1 MRPLP
6 SETEVQRIFVPWHSG
21 DMRRALID
29 NWPLFLGMLML
40 MVANGLLVTLLTIRG
55 STLGFSELA
64 ISIMQA
70 GYPLGALVGTIL
82 TPRLIEKVG
91 HIRVFSAL
99 ASMVSAAAI
108 MHLLTSDPVT
118 WTGMRLLA
126 GFCFPGLYVITE
138 SWLNAKTENR
148 IRAQVLSVYFITQSA
163 GPAIGTAMVG
173 LPDPSGSL
181 LFGLASILLSVA
193 IVPLLLSGVRA
204 PDYTV
209 PDRMPVKRLYKVSP
223 VAVLGIVVT
232 AIGVS
237 AWFIALPLYAL
248 QAGFSEAQASGALVV
263 AMIAGA
269 VVQYPVGWISD
280 QTDRRFV
287 VMGLATVS
295 VLAALWMIMDS
306 APGHLVAG
314 FAVIAAMTLPLYSI
328 LAAHANDQLSAG
340 QIVPAS
346 GTMAFLMQLGQVFG
360 IFIGPNVVPLLAGRG
375 LPVLVAAIG
384 AMVVLIALTR
394 KLRAEA
400 PDDTG
405 EFVPTGVIG
414 MAQPGMLQAEV
425 MAEDEEESS

>member
-1 MRPLP
+1 
-6 SETEVQRIFVPWHSG
+6 
-21 DMRRALID
+21 MRRALID

-55 STLGFSELA
+55 TTLGFSELQ

-70 GYPLGALVGTIL
+70 GYPLGALAGTVL

-99 ASMVSAAAI
+99 ASTVSAATI
-108 MHLLTSDPVT
+108 VHLLTTDPAT
-118 WTGMRLLA
+118 WTAMRLLA

-148 IRAQVLSVYFITQSA
+148 IRAQVLSVYFITQAA
-163 GPAIGTAMVG
+163 GPALGTALVG
-173 LPDPSGSL
+173 VPDPSGRV
-181 LFGLASILLSVA
+181 LFGVVSILLSLA

-209 PDRMPVKRLYKVSP
+209 PDRMPVGRLFRVSP
-223 VAVLGIVVT
+223 VAVLGIIVT
-232 AIGVS
+232 AFGVS

-248 QAGFSEAQASGALVV
+248 RAGFSEAQASGALVV

-269 VVQYPVGWISD
+269 VVQYPVGWLSD
-280 QTDRRFV
+280 QTDRRNV
-287 VMGLATVS
+287 VMGLAVVS
-295 VLAALWMIMDS
+295 VLAALWMAMDS
-306 APGHLVAG
+306 APGRLTAG
-314 FAVIAAMTLPLYSI
+314 FAVIAAVTLPLYSI

-360 IFIGPNVVPLLAGRG
+360 IFIGPNVVPMLNGRG
-375 LPVLVAAIG
+375 LPVLIAGIGVA
-384 AMVVLIALTR
+384 VFLIAITR
-394 KLRAEA
+394 RVRASA
-400 PDDTG
+400 PEDTG
-405 EFVPTGVIG
+405 EVVPTGVIG
-414 MAQPGMLQAEV
+414 TAQPGMLQAEV
-425 MAEDEEESS
+425 MAEDDEDSC